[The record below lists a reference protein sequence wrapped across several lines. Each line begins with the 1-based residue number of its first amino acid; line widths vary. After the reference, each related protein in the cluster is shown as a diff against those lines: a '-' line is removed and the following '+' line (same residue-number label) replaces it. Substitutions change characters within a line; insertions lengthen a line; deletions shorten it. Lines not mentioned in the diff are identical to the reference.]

1 LLALLMPL
9 LDARSAGNQ
18 NSTSTPLGRLV
29 SVGDHRLHIYCTGT
43 GSPAVVLEA
52 GMGANHLDWIRT
64 QPSIS
69 EATQVCSYDRAGYGW
84 SDPGPVPRTA
94 GQIAKELRSLL
105 RNAEIEGPIILVG
118 HSFGGLLSLYYARK
132 FPQQVTG
139 LVLIDSMHPDQ
150 FRRFHEVG
158 IDLPVEPGQGMIR
171 SSRERLTFGIPD
183 TYKDLAF
190 RLARKTSA
198 RSFMFDEL
206 RSLQES
212 IEQLEGTAQLR
223 PLRTEV
229 ITHGRREWDRLYS
242 DGRMEN
248 LWTQLQADL
257 ARQTGARRLVVAHRS
272 GHQIPLE
279 DPALVDRMVR
289 SVIADTRQQAD

>member
-84 SDPGPVPRTA
+84 S
-94 GQIAKELRSLL
+94 
-105 RNAEIEGPIILVG
+105 
-118 HSFGGLLSLYYARK
+118 
-132 FPQQVTG
+132 
-139 LVLIDSMHPDQ
+139 
-150 FRRFHEVG
+150 
-158 IDLPVEPGQGMIR
+158 
-171 SSRERLTFGIPD
+171 D

>member
-1 LLALLMPL
+1 
-9 LDARSAGNQ
+9 
-18 NSTSTPLGRLV
+18 
-29 SVGDHRLHIYCTGT
+29 
-43 GSPAVVLEA
+43 
-52 GMGANHLDWIRT
+52 
-64 QPSIS
+64 
-69 EATQVCSYDRAGYGW
+69 
-84 SDPGPVPRTA
+84 
-94 GQIAKELRSLL
+94 
-105 RNAEIEGPIILVG
+105 
-118 HSFGGLLSLYYARK
+118 
-132 FPQQVTG
+132 
-139 LVLIDSMHPDQ
+139 MHPDQ
-150 FRRFHEVG
+150 FKRFREVG
-158 IDLPVEPGQGMIR
+158 IDIPVEPGQGMIR

-190 RLARKTSA
+190 HLARKTST

-206 RSLQES
+206 RNVQKS
-212 IEQLEGTAQLR
+212 IEQLEETAQLR

-257 ARQTGARRLVVAHRS
+257 ARRIGARRLVVAHRS

-289 SVIADTRQQAD
+289 SVIADTRRPSD